1 MVQVRTA
8 LSHLLR
14 AALWLA
20 LAGLPAW
27 SHAAAGQAQPK
38 EITATQNAQAPYVHT
53 GRLTVTHG
61 KVDYFG
67 TATLIRRYTG
77 LTCGHLLY
85 NEETGFSTDLHF
97 DPHFYLRTNADAS
110 NVATFGVLSG
120 YQAASDVDGDS
131 DAAFARDL
139 GYVLFVKPAPL
150 NDWAD
155 WTVNPDALLQSGS
168 RLILGYAAETYPG
181 DVMASVSTSAAFSL
195 LEDGLYEST
204 DYYTQSGMSGGPL
217 YLFNGVSWQV
227 IAETVAGTSPPGP
240 ALSDVRAITAE
251 ARELLIEPEYQ
262 NGLVRSGS
270 ITGASTVTAGANG
283 TYKCGVIFA
292 DGLREGGQLARR
304 YAELKLKAAGPN
316 KAGVVIT
323 KVKVGKY
330 QVNFGGLSKGQS
342 VVLRLLR
349 DTRPNGSQ
357 TPLAEMTVTAQ

>member
-1 MVQVRTA
+1 MSVA
-8 LSHLLR
+8 LPHLLR
-14 AALWLA
+14 TALWLA
-20 LAGLPAW
+20 LAGLPALG
-27 SHAAAGQAQPK
+27 HAARGQTQPT
-38 EITATQNAQAPYVHT
+38 EITATQNEQAPYVHT
-53 GRLTVTHG
+53 GRLSVAHG
-61 KVDYFG
+61 QADYFG

-85 NEETGFSTDLHF
+85 NGETGFSTDLHF
-97 DPHFYLRTNADAS
+97 DPHFYQRTNADAS
-110 NVATFGVLSG
+110 SVAMFGVLSG
-120 YQAASDVDGDS
+120 YQAASNADGDS

-150 NDWAD
+150 NHWAD
-155 WTVNPDALLQSGS
+155 WAPDPGALLQTGS

-195 LEDGLYEST
+195 LADGLYEST

-217 YLFNGVSWQV
+217 YLFNGASWQV
-227 IAETVAGTSPPGP
+227 IAECVAGTSPPVR

-262 NGLVRSGS
+262 NGLVRSGA
-270 ITGASTVTAGANG
+270 ITGASTVAAGTTG

-292 DGLREGGQLARR
+292 DGQREGVQLARR

-316 KAGVVIT
+316 KAAVLVT

-330 QVNFGGLSKGQS
+330 RVDFSRLSPGQT

-349 DTRPNGSQ
+349 DTLPNGSQ